1 MAEVGSIS
9 STLLMIRYLIFKI
22 NEKLLEKRLIKRIVK
37 IYYPNIGIKRDRYLI
52 KKNFQDKAKSKLIIT
67 NIIKEIN
74 KI

>member
-1 MAEVGSIS
+1 
-9 STLLMIRYLIFKI
+9 MIRYLIFKI